1 MDNHKTSVCVETWLS
16 KIPGI
21 STYRNLES
29 RRETDKHLREHL
41 ASRLQEAR
49 EYLKRIA
56 LDLSRKGQIES
67 LDELDWLTSHIQ
79 QVADMIRYAS
89 YGYSGIFDL
98 NDKIGEDELD
108 QLYFFDLSLMDE
120 IEMIHSMLEAL
131 DTRVKDAVW
140 KENIRCAQKSL
151 YRLEEK
157 FQKRMD
163 FMAHP
168 H

>member
-1 MDNHKTSVCVETWLS
+1 MDNNKISACVETWLS

-21 STYRNLES
+21 STYRDRE
-29 RRETDKHLREHL
+29 RQRETDKHLREHL

-56 LDLSRKGQIES
+56 LDLSRKGQIDS

-79 QVADMIRYAS
+79 QVADMIRFAS

-98 NDKIGEDELD
+98 NDKIGEEELG
-108 QLYFFDLSLMDE
+108 QLYYFDLSLMDE
-120 IEMIHSMLEAL
+120 IELICSEVEAL
-131 DTRVKDAVW
+131 ETQAEEKVW
-140 KENIRCAQKSL
+140 KENIQVAQQGL

-157 FQKRMD
+157 FQKRRD
-163 FMAHP
+163 FMTHP
-168 H
+168 V